1 MLASNVRIKNMKFH
15 TLLNVC
21 ITQQKKSLFVT
32 DYSMQKWLSLDFLS
46 SSHRCR
52 YASCVTHWF
61 KLFFL
66 KINGFL
72 LFVKKITKRVFPHF
86 NFLFITNIE
95 NIETNSQTSQFS
107 FFLFEVVG

>member
-52 YASCVTHWF
+52 YASYVTHWF
-61 KLFFL
+61 KLLFL
-66 KINGFL
+66 KIKFL
-72 LFVKKITKRVFPHF
+72 AFCQNDYKKSIFPF
-86 NFLFITNIE
+86 
-95 NIETNSQTSQFS
+95 
-107 FFLFEVVG
+107 